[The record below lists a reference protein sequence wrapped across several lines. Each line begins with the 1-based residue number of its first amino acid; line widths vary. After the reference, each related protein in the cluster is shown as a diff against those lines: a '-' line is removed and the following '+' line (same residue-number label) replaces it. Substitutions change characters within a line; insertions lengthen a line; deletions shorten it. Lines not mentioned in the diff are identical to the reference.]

1 MAGPPS
7 PLPHTLP
14 PQWFDDAAPAVAHAC
29 NAAVSMLEAK
39 GLKVVEVQVG
49 SSSRFCVSGGAAC
62 GLQCAAV
69 LAAEAAHCSLPHAA
83 SDWQT
88 AAAKA
93 AHVRRLCAAAHA
105 CRPLQLPELALLR
118 AAHSCTISTEMRN
131 NMCGELRPS
140 WRLCSWLLIAAAAAG
155 QQLANVAWH
164 AAVTRSS
171 SSCHPAHTWPYP
183 SSSSS

>member
-29 NAAVSMLEAK
+29 NAAVSLLEAK
-39 GLKVVEVQVG
+39 GLRVVEIQVG

-62 GLQCAAV
+62 WLQGAVKLSAAV
-69 LAAEAAHCSLPHAA
+69 AKCSSPDAAA
-83 SDWQT
+83 DWQT

-93 AHVRRLCAAAHA
+93 AQFKLNLKCATPFRCCPTLAA
-105 CRPLQLPELALLR
+105 LVQLPELALLR

-131 NMCGELRPS
+131 NMCGEFTSQP
-140 WRLCSWLLIAAAAAG
+140 CG
-155 QQLANVAWH
+155 G
-164 AAVTRSS
+164 AVR
-171 SSCHPAHTWPYP
+171 CW
-183 SSSSS
+183 